1 MDTIT
6 AAEACRWWS
15 RVSTPTRTG
24 RDPGLQLRRPD
35 RGFARTD
42 QVDATKG
49 CAAKVATE
57 SPFETKAY
65 KHHAIQA
72 QHLQEENAKILFEES
87 SHPRGQAH
95 GHRED
100 GQT

>member
-1 MDTIT
+1 MDTIAT
-6 AAEACRWWS
+6 AEASRRWT
-15 RVSTPTRTG
+15 RVGAQAHAG
-24 RDPGLQLRRPD
+24 RDTGLQFRRPD

-42 QVDATKG
+42 QVDATKK

-65 KHHAIQA
+65 KRHAIQA

-87 SHPRGQAH
+87 SHPRGQA
-95 GHRED
+95 
-100 GQT
+100 QIS